1 MSSRLREGKRAGT
14 AMTDQIQSARTRGTL
29 ALVVCAAVAGR
40 TVQKLVVLAQADG
53 WDVWVIATPNARS
66 TFIDLP
72 LLEVLTGHTVYSEGD
87 ALLPAFAVVLV
98 IPATFNTLR
107 KWAQG
112 ITDTLALRLLHSW
125 MQTGVPML
133 AFPRA
138 SAELAQ
144 EPDFQHSLARLRAL
158 GVTVVYDIERY
169 PPNNDI
175 PWPAVLDALTVLW
188 CNRMDEAAEAAAPDA
203 AFKPDSDAIHS

>member
-1 MSSRLREGKRAGT
+1 
-14 AMTDQIQSARTRGTL
+14 MTDQIQSAPTRRGAL
-29 ALVVCAAVAGR
+29 ALVVCAAASGR
-40 TVQKLVVLAQADG
+40 TIQKFVVLAQADG

-66 TFIDLP
+66 AFIDLP
-72 LLEVLTGHTVYSEGD
+72 LLEILTGHTVYSEGD
-87 ALLPAFAVVLV
+87 ALLPAFAAVVV
-98 IPATFNTLR
+98 VPATFNTLR

-112 ITDTLALRLLHSW
+112 IKDTLALRLLDSW
-125 MQTGVPML
+125 TLGGLPML

-158 GVTVVYDIERY
+158 GVTVVYDVERY

-175 PWPAVLDALTVLW
+175 PWPAVLETLAVLW
-188 CNRMDEAAEAAAPDA
+188 CNRTDEPAAPDI
-203 AFKPDSDAIHS
+203 AFKPGSDAIHP